1 MDYMSG
7 HYTPASAVIP
17 HVAEPAPSGT
27 YNVEPEALVTK
38 PEPDMAEPIIPAE
51 ELIKGTVEPVS
62 TTEQRR
68 WEAPPMEWDATRS
81 VSSIANGNIVNM
93 TTYHANSSAPP
104 EQSRPEASN
113 FPSQH
118 YTFNQD
124 KELFRAPKSYPEPPK
139 DMWYKVPESKP
150 APPEIRPPP
159 IFPWEQ
165 RDIAR
170 PTRVFADDIS
180 SPAITP
186 AMEKVQ
192 DEELTPITPS
202 IKVTSDDP
210 WSSFES
216 RNAWDQVTGIDRY
229 VRALNK
235 RNKSISGTSRS
246 STSDAV
252 VSPAADV
259 TQTPFERRES
269 LILTDFP
276 SEIDRPSLPVTPAPM
291 RRPMFWGEERDQS
304 GKLPSAEGVPDQ
316 ADWVCCHISLVYP
329 WPLLTQT
336 AHRIPMRNLKSLEG
350 ILSYSL
356 KEISPCLATRSLIAK
371 CPTVPLVLPLRPPRK
386 YQTRSRRSSRS
397 RTLQQRRR
405 PRSPRHSP

>member
-1 MDYMSG
+1 M
-7 HYTPASAVIP
+7 
-17 HVAEPAPSGT
+17 
-27 YNVEPEALVTK
+27 
-38 PEPDMAEPIIPAE
+38 
-51 ELIKGTVEPVS
+51 
-62 TTEQRR
+62 Q
-68 WEAPPMEWDATRS
+68 WDATR
-81 VSSIANGNIVNM
+81 
-93 TTYHANSSAPP
+93 SAPP

-118 YTFNQD
+118 YTFNED

-170 PTRVFADDIS
+170 PTRVFADDVT
-180 SPAITP
+180 SPDATP
-186 AMEKVQ
+186 TMEKVQ

-229 VRALNK
+229 VRALNI
-235 RNKSISGTSRS
+235 RNKSFSGTSRQ

-252 VSPAADV
+252 VSPAADA

-316 ADWVCCHISLVYP
+316 ADWDPNEKLEELRRHSLI
-329 WPLLTQT
+329 LTQGDLT
-336 AHRIPMRNLKSLEG
+336 MPSHRIPDREMPNSAVNVATSPTKETPDHVPTKKSD
-350 ILSYSL
+350 
-356 KEISPCLATRSLIAK
+356 LATATSPSVASPQPIRAGRVQFGAVNFAK
-371 CPTVPLVLPLRPPRK
+371 ATDDGSKEELLSPTDGPEDGEESFLGE
-386 YQTRSRRSSRS
+386 
-397 RTLQQRRR
+397 
-405 PRSPRHSP
+405 